1 MEIDHLF
8 LRAQSGAPEAA
19 LLQQL
24 GLTEGSANQHA
35 GQGTANR
42 RFFFE
47 NAFIE
52 LLWIADASEVQSAVT
67 APTQLARRLNLA
79 DQQASPFG
87 ICLRPSAGERTA
99 PFPSWPY
106 QPAYLPADMQV
117 EIASDAS
124 VSEPM
129 WFFLAQ
135 AVAPAQATAARRQP
149 LQHALGVR
157 SLSAISITVTSTED
171 WSSAAQAASASTGIT
186 LLRGSTPLME
196 LTFDQGR
203 QGRSFD
209 LRPAL
214 PLVLHC

>member
-1 MEIDHLF
+1 MDIDHLF

-52 LLWIADASEVQSAVT
+52 LLWIADASEVQSAVS

-87 ICLRPSAGERTA
+87 ICLRPSVGERTA

-106 QPAYLPADMQV
+106 QPAYLPAGMQV
-117 EIASDAS
+117 EIASDAGL
-124 VSEPM
+124 SEPM

-135 AVAPAQATAARRQP
+135 AVAPAQVAAAQRQP

-157 SLSAISITVTSTED
+157 RLSALRITVASTEA
-171 WSSAAQAASASTGIT
+171 WSTAAQAASACTGIT
-186 LLRGSTPLME
+186 LQRGSAPLLE
-196 LTFDQGR
+196 LTFDRGR

-214 PLVLHC
+214 PLILHC

>member
-1 MEIDHLF
+1 MEIDHIF
-8 LRAQSGAPEAA
+8 LRTQSGAPEATR
-19 LLQQL
+19 LLQL

-52 LLWIADASEVQSAVT
+52 LLWIADATEVHSPVS

-79 DQQASPFG
+79 DPLASPFG

-106 QPAYLPADMQV
+106 RPAYLPAGMQV
-117 EIASDAS
+117 EIASDARLC
-124 VSEPM
+124 EPM

-135 AVAPAQATAARRQP
+135 AVAPAQTVAARRQP
-149 LQHALGVR
+149 LQHALGLR
-157 SLSAISITVTSTED
+157 SLSAIRITVASTED
-171 WSSAAQAASASTGIT
+171 WSTAAQAARASTGLT
-186 LLRGSTPLME
+186 LQHGTAHLLE

-203 QGRSFD
+203 LGRSFD

-214 PLVLHC
+214 PLILHC